1 MHVLYVD
8 GVWKAEEEGKVPK
21 KKVNQDLRLS
31 NEKGDFIVI
40 SRTFFFYPNLVW
52 ILNFLFFKENFLIT
66 NSLLLILHLLSV
78 AASD

>member
-1 MHVLYVD
+1 M
-8 GVWKAEEEGKVPK
+8 PK

-52 ILNFLFFKENFLIT
+52 ILNFLFFKENFRIT

>member
-1 MHVLYVD
+1 M
-8 GVWKAEEEGKVPK
+8 PK

-52 ILNFLFFKENFLIT
+52 ILNFLFFKEKFPTTALFLHTSSFLCWRIQHVT
-66 NSLLLILHLLSV
+66 ARSV
-78 AASD
+78 